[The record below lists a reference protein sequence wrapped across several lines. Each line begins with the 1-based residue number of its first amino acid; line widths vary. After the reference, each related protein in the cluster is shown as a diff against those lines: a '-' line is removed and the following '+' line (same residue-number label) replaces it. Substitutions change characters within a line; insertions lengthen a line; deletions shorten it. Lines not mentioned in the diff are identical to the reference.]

1 MGKPGF
7 PISQPLVGAAGTPHR
22 QGCGSTGS
30 PQVGK
35 PGFPIFSHQTV
46 MRMAHNAG
54 MKIFLFLGGRSPPK
68 PSPRAGC
75 FLGGGRGAA
84 PPRPYAQ
91 TLPRAGYVRV
101 RILFFAILVSLL
113 AAWSGACAAP
123 PASPPDLSGWQTL
136 YTRPGWT
143 GGAALDLRAV
153 GDVMLARGVAR
164 QAEGRDPAALLADTR
179 ELLAGEVTLGNLES
193 PLTTATSP
201 VRPGPY
207 RLLAPPAQVAVLSSA
222 GFDLLSLANNHALDA
237 GPEGL
242 VETLDTLRDA
252 GLAAAGAGRS
262 EAAAFAPVM
271 TGTRGLRVAVLAFND
286 VRDPADGRGGL
297 APPEDR
303 AWPNPDFV
311 GCPPGA
317 EACPLGRAWLSARA
331 LEAVRAARAEA
342 DAVVVLIHWGVEY
355 ATEPGVRQRAWA
367 SRLVAAGADLVL
379 GAHPHVLQPVELLAA
394 EGRTGVV
401 AYSLGNFLFDGPD
414 NPALSSGAVLRA
426 LLDRQGVALLAVAP
440 VATTGGRPRPLAPEG
455 AAWRAALEALGWPLR
470 RPSDAP
476 ATPAPTRAAVRRPPD
491 APATPAPTRAL
502 LPSTVTSAWR
512 WDGTSGQP
520 VTTAASVPPHAG
532 STPADLRGDGAP
544 LWAELD
550 AAGVVTLRDGA
561 GPDAP
566 VVWRNEHPAW
576 RITRVLA
583 GDPNDDGRTELLL
596 LLWQPD
602 ETGRL
607 RSQPYL
613 LGWRG
618 GRFRIIWGGSAPAI
632 PIQDLAWADFEGDG
646 RGELVVLEG
655 GAAPGDAGEHV
666 SVWRWH
672 GWGFQLEWRSSPGQ
686 WRRIA
691 LHDVDGDGRLEI
703 LAAP

>member
-1 MGKPGF
+1 MSYF
-7 PISQPLVGAAGTPHR
+7 H
-22 QGCGSTGS
+22 
-30 PQVGK
+30 
-35 PGFPIFSHQTV
+35 
-46 MRMAHNAG
+46 
-54 MKIFLFLGGRSPPK
+54 
-68 PSPRAGC
+68 
-75 FLGGGRGAA
+75 
-84 PPRPYAQ
+84 
-91 TLPRAGYVRV
+91 V
-101 RILFFAILVSLL
+101 RIPFFAILVSIL
-113 AAWSGACAAP
+113 AAWSGACATP
-123 PASPPDLSGWQTL
+123 PALPPELNGWQTL

-143 GGAALDLRAV
+143 GGPTLDLRAV

-164 QAEGRDPAALLADTR
+164 QMEGRDPAALLADTR

-193 PLTTATSP
+193 PLTTVTSP
-201 VRPGPY
+201 ARPGPY

-222 GFDLLSLANNHALDA
+222 GFDLLSVANNHALDA

-252 GLAAAGAGRS
+252 GLAAVGAGRN
-262 EAAAFAPVM
+262 EAAALAAVM
-271 TGTRGLRVAVLAFND
+271 PRTRGLRVAVLAFND

-303 AWPNPDFV
+303 TWPNPDFA

-317 EACPLGRAWLSARA
+317 GACPPGRAWLSARA
-331 LEAVRAARAEA
+331 VEAVRAARADA
-342 DAVVVLIHWGVEY
+342 DVVVVLIHWGVEY
-355 ATEPGVRQRAWA
+355 AAEPGVRQRAWA

-379 GAHPHVLQPVELLAA
+379 GAHPHVLQPVEFMAA
-394 EGRTGVV
+394 GERTGIV

-414 NPALSSGAVLRA
+414 NPALSSGVVLRA

-440 VATTGGRPRPLAPEG
+440 VATAGGRPRSLAPES
-455 AAWRAALEALGWPLR
+455 AAWRAALEALGWSSR
-470 RPSDAP
+470 RASGAP
-476 ATPAPTRAAVRRPPD
+476 ATPAPTGVA
-491 APATPAPTRAL
+491 
-502 LPSTVTSAWR
+502 LPSTATSAWR
-512 WDGTSGQP
+512 WDGAGGQP
-520 VTTAASVPPHAG
+520 VTTAAPVTPRAVRV
-532 STPADLRGDGAP
+532 PADLRGDGAP

-550 AAGVVTLRDGA
+550 AAGVVMLRDGP
-561 GPDAP
+561 GPDAA

-576 RITRVLA
+576 RFTRVLA

-632 PIQDLAWADFEGDG
+632 PIQDLAWADLEGDG
-646 RGELVVLEG
+646 RGELVALEG

-672 GWGFQLEWRSSPGQ
+672 GWGFQLEWRSPPGQ
-686 WRRIA
+686 WRRIG
-691 LHDVDGDGRLEI
+691 LRDVDDDGRLEI